1 MQRGCRGEAIG
12 RSGARCDLLGDIVS
26 ALDTAEPGELSEFY
40 ASAIYHHVEQIVEV
54 SPLADRVE
62 KCVRGGIRTLTTRLQ
77 LSRLSRGTSQLEP
90 RIR

>member
-40 ASAIYHHVEQIVEV
+40 SSAIYHHVEQIVEV
-54 SPLADRVE
+54 SRWPIVWRSVSEEGHA
-62 KCVRGGIRTLTTRLQ
+62 
-77 LSRLSRGTSQLEP
+77 P
-90 RIR
+90 